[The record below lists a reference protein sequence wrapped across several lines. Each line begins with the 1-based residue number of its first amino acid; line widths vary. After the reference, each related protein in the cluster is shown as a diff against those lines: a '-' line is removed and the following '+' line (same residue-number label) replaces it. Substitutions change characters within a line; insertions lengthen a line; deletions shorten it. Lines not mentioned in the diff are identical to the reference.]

1 MAELLAT
8 QNQLMQSMITM
19 FGTGGPGARVAAT
32 RPPGGAA
39 PAGRNPPNYGEFM
52 RTKPLAFAETV
63 EPLDAEDWLRAVEK
77 KMELIRSSE
86 GDKVRFATSLLEGT
100 ANDWWETYK
109 ESREEGEPEPDWKE
123 FTDAFREAYIPTA
136 IMKMKRDQFRA
147 LTQGDLS
154 VQEYLNRFTQLARYA
169 TQDLPDEEVDNKIVD
184 ANRKRKFAAL
194 KNKQQQQGQRHRV
207 NTGPVWR
214 PVYSG
219 PVCPTTAPQHLRP
232 SPTLDSS
239 LLPLPFLPRGSF
251 TPAASIVGYRS
262 LCTGMPPTESLSIS
276 LRVANHYSPWDY
288 NPGRTKG
295 GPADPC
301 ADEDDDPPGER
312 PRESCYRRRGS
323 GRPGS
328 TPRYVLH

>member
-169 TQDLPDEEVDNKIVD
+169 TQDLPDEE
-184 ANRKRKFAAL
+184 
-194 KNKQQQQGQRHRV
+194 
-207 NTGPVWR
+207 
-214 PVYSG
+214 
-219 PVCPTTAPQHLRP
+219 
-232 SPTLDSS
+232 
-239 LLPLPFLPRGSF
+239 
-251 TPAASIVGYRS
+251 
-262 LCTGMPPTESLSIS
+262 E
-276 LRVANHYSPWDY
+276 
-288 NPGRTKG
+288 
-295 GPADPC
+295 
-301 ADEDDDPPGER
+301 
-312 PRESCYRRRGS
+312 
-323 GRPGS
+323 
-328 TPRYVLH
+328 